1 LESFAEVRAMNEK
14 GNQYA
19 IAALKDRRAT
29 LAGEIVKFKQGIRD
43 RQEQLAH
50 LDATLRILDPEY
62 RADTIAPKRLRQ
74 VKLFGGGELNRLIHD
89 ALRRANGNALST
101 PEIADAI
108 IAAKGYG
115 HEARPAL
122 IRRVRANLSY
132 LLRQRKSVQK
142 TGERMTAR
150 WSLSTDENE

>member
-1 LESFAEVRAMNEK
+1 MNEK

-29 LAGEIVKFKQGIRD
+29 LAGEIVRFKQGIHD

-50 LDATLRILDPEY
+50 LDATLRILDPGY
-62 RADTIAPKRLRQ
+62 RSDTIAPKRLRQ
-74 VKLFGGGELNRLIHD
+74 VKLFGQGQLNRLIHD
-89 ALRRANGNALST
+89 ALRRAEGKPLSV

-108 IAAKGYG
+108 IVAKGYG
-115 HEARPAL
+115 QEAKHAL

-132 LLRQRKSVQK
+132 LRRRGTVEK

-150 WSLSTDENE
+150 WVLNSK